1 MFRRGNPCRRIPS
14 ALVASL
20 IPNSVLPDSNVWF
33 SLTLH
38 SWFGLLAAETRG
50 SWRFYWTEDIF
61 AETVYRLRRERFPR
75 ASSKKM
81 EDVRDRLM
89 NSMGNNRISNFPHDS
104 SVTYPDEFDAHVHS
118 AAVHAGIAIIV
129 TDDRKGFRG
138 LYPDPDDCPYEVYRS
153 DEFLMLAAQ
162 SSPVTVDAVIRQQF
176 SYHQRRGT
184 SFSLPK
190 KLADAGCEDFAEYV
204 RQRLQI
210 ISC

>member
-129 TDDRKGFRG
+129 TDDRKGFMG

-162 SSPVTVDAVIRQQF
+162 SAPEKMDAVILEQLN
-176 SYHQRRGT
+176 YHQRRGKP
-184 SFSLPK
+184 FSLPK
-190 KLADAGCEDFAEYV
+190 KLAAAGCDDFAEHV

-210 ISC
+210 LAC